1 LKDYIVQFYDAVTGE
16 FWYSTMTA
24 SQNPYQTP
32 LNNVTVA
39 QHKAI
44 IDNKASSVWD
54 THPVSR
60 NITVADKTIYAVY
73 ILLNSYAITYRKWL
87 AMSLSIFMGIVC
99 AIFVVIFIKQL
110 HGISLKGKSD
120 KKCIA
125 VLTDAHKKIKHV
137 MERIDCQD
145 STTKMI
151 FDTMNDMI
159 FVTNKKGS
167 IVTAN
172 VAFYQELSYNQI
184 DTKHLTLAKVI
195 SDLPDDFSNMVDWL
209 GYALTSFK
217 SQVPIEVA
225 VSSFDIADDNES
237 FNTSWK
243 YVIVMRNITDREKLL
258 ANARSQKSELK
269 LNLKI
274 AEFNAQFGHEA
285 FRRNLLQFAE
295 RIHAGEAIRFL
306 IDVHE
311 YKKSKVD
318 KRAEKQFQIFEK
330 YLRVGASQ
338 QLNISMELSERMMV
352 NVQQS
357 LGDVNLFKE
366 VEEQVRGMVVL
377 EVYPRFLRTI

>member
-1 LKDYIVQFYDAVTGE
+1 
-16 FWYSTMTA
+16 MTA